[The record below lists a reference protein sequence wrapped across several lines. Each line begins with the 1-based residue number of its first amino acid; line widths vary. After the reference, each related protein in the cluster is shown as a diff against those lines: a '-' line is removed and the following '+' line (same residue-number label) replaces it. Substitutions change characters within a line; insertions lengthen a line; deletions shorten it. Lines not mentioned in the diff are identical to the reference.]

1 MPTKLSL
8 EEGISENIKIRN
20 LVETNSEKQS
30 KSRKS
35 DRIKEKVE
43 KSDKLVKK
51 EPILKKE
58 VKPCSKLSI
67 NWRNFGKNVHR
78 TKLFP
83 GRITPLSE
91 STTSSRIERVIPLE
105 AQFIDH
111 TNYTGKYRNMK
122 PRHFLKVDKSPVHG
136 FGLFAVRAIPK
147 ETFLIEYI
155 GKIYLII

>member
-8 EEGISENIKIRN
+8 QEGFIENLKIRN
-20 LVETNSEKQS
+20 LVETNSEKQPG
-30 KSRKS
+30 SRKS

-51 EPILKKE
+51 EPIIKKE
-58 VKPCSKLSI
+58 IKPCSKLSI
-67 NWRNFGKNVHR
+67 NWRNFGKNIHR
-78 TKLFP
+78 TKSIP
-83 GRITPLSE
+83 ERITSE
-91 STTSSRIERVIPLE
+91 SALSSRIERVIPLE

-136 FGLFAVRAIPK
+136 FGLFALRAIPK

-155 GKIYLII
+155 GRI